1 MTEIAK
7 SFFSPSAHGFVR
19 VACVTPRVHIA
30 DPATNLGEHLALSR
44 RADAAGADLVVFP
57 ELSLTGYTLDD
68 LFLQEAVL
76 DAAQTAL
83 AELIKASLGWRPVLI
98 AGVPLRHDDAVYNC
112 AAVIQ
117 NGTCLGIVPKIFL
130 PNYRE
135 FYEKRW
141 FASGAGVHNQS
152 LRLTEAGLSV
162 PFGCDL
168 LFRARGFEAFT
179 FGVEICEDMWSPQT
193 PSTRLALT
201 GASLVVNLSASPVTV
216 GKSRTRKRLC
226 AALSERLMCAYA
238 FSASGPG
245 ESTTDLAWDGQS
257 LIYEMGD
264 LVAEGERFASDT
276 LTLAD
281 IDVDRIR
288 SERLRTATFRDSR
301 VLLGEAPVVPVV
313 DALAFK
319 PHGLNDFHRHVPR
332 FPFVP
337 VDLQRLDEDC
347 YEAFNIQVEGLMTRM
362 KATGSRNVVIGI
374 SGGLDSTHAVIVACK
389 AFDRLGIPRGNIHG
403 YTMPG
408 FGTTTGSKNDALRLM
423 KSLGISAEEL
433 DIRPAAKRM
442 LMDIGHPFARGEK
455 VYDINFENV
464 QAGLRTDFLFRLA
477 GEKGGFVVGTGDLSE
492 LALGWCTYGVGDHMS
507 HYNVNCGAPKTL
519 IQHLIRWAAVK
530 EFDKKTGRILQSVL
544 EREISPELVPVED
557 GQLQKTEDKVGPYE
571 LQDFS
576 LYYVTRYGLKPS
588 KVAFLAW
595 QAWHDAAAGDWPPDF
610 PEAKRRSYDLAI
622 IRKWLEVF
630 LWRFFTTSQFKRS
643 AVPNGPKLLTG
654 GALSPRGDWRMP
666 SDANA
671 KLWLEEL
678 RKNVPE

>member
-1 MTEIAK
+1 MREFAK
-7 SFFSPSAHGFVR
+7 SFFSPSAHGFAR
-19 VACVTPRVHIA
+19 IACVTPTVHIA
-30 DPATNLGEHLALSR
+30 DPAANLQEHVALAR

-68 LFLQEAVL
+68 LFLQETVL
-76 DAAQTAL
+76 DAAKKAL
-83 AELIKASLGWRPVLI
+83 LDLIVLSGGLRCVLI
-98 AGVPLRHDDAVYNC
+98 AGVPLRHKDAIYNC

-117 NGTCLGIVPKIFL
+117 GGSCLGIVPKIFL

-141 FASGAGVHNQS
+141 FASGAHVRGQTIA
-152 LRLTEAGLSV
+152 LEGGAAA
-162 PFGCDL
+162 PFGTELVFAASD
-168 LFRARGFEAFT
+168 FDAFT

-193 PSTRLALT
+193 PSTGLALN
-201 GASLVVNLSASPVTV
+201 GANLVVNLSASPVTV
-216 GKSRTRKRLC
+216 GKSRTRKRIC
-226 AALSERLMCAYA
+226 AATSERLMCAYA

-257 LIYEMGD
+257 LVYEMGD
-264 LVAEGERFASDT
+264 LLAEGERFQSDT

-281 IDVDRIR
+281 VDVERIR
-288 SERLRTATFRDSR
+288 SERLRTATFRDAR
-301 VLLGEAPVVPVV
+301 TLLEGGEATVV
-313 DALAFK
+313 DFAFR
-319 PHGLNDFHRHVPR
+319 PHELTDFHRTVPR
-332 FPFVP
+332 FPYVP
-337 VDLQRLDEDC
+337 VDPRRLDEDC
-347 YEAFNIQVEGLMTRM
+347 YEAFNIQVEGLVTRM

-389 AFDRLGIPRGNIHG
+389 AFDRLAIPRENIHG

-423 KSLGISAEEL
+423 KALGISAEEL

-442 LMDIGHPFARGEK
+442 LMDIGHPYARGEK

-477 GEKGGFVVGTGDLSE
+477 GEKNGFVVGTGDLSE

-530 EFDKKTGRILQSVL
+530 EFDKKTARILHSVL

-557 GQLQKTEDKVGPYE
+557 GKLQKTEDKVGPYE

-576 LYYVTRYGLKPS
+576 LYYITRYGLNPS

-595 QAWHDAAAGDWPPDF
+595 RAWHDAAVGDWPADF
-610 PEAKRRSYDLAI
+610 PEAKRTSYDLAT

-666 SDANA
+666 SDAHA

-678 RKNVPE
+678 RTNVP

>member
-1 MTEIAK
+1 MTEMAE
-7 SFFSPSAHGFVR
+7 SFFSPTTHGFVR
-19 VACVTPRVHIA
+19 VACVKPRVHIA
-30 DPATNLGEHLALSR
+30 DPAANLAEHVALAR
-44 RADAAGADLVVFP
+44 RADEAGADLVVFP

-68 LFLQEAVL
+68 LFLQDAVL
-76 DAAQTAL
+76 DAARRAL
-83 AELIKASLGWRPVLI
+83 LDFVAASKGLRPVLV
-98 AGVPLRHDDAVYNC
+98 AGVPLRHNDAIYNC
-112 AAVIQ
+112 AAIIQ
-117 NGTCLGIVPKIFL
+117 DGACLGLVPKTFL

-141 FASGAGVHNQS
+141 FASGANVRHQA
-152 LRLTEAGLSV
+152 LRLGADLVV
-162 PFGCDL
+162 PFGTEL
-168 LFRARGFEAFT
+168 LFAARGFEAFC

-193 PSTRLALT
+193 PSTGLALI
-201 GASLVVNLSASPVTV
+201 GANIVVNLSASPVTV
-216 GKSRTRKRLC
+216 GKSRTRKRIC
-226 AALSERLMCAYA
+226 EATSERLMCAYA

-264 LVAEGERFASDT
+264 LLAEGERFKSDT

-281 IDVDRIR
+281 VDVDRIR
-288 SERLRTATFRDSR
+288 SERLRTATFRDAR
-301 VLLGEAPVVPVV
+301 VLFDEPLEATRIDIAFMPH
-313 DALAFK
+313 ALR
-319 PHGLNDFHRHVPR
+319 DFHRHVPR
-332 FPFVP
+332 FPYVP
-337 VDLQRLDEDC
+337 VDEQRLDEDC
-347 YEAFNIQVEGLMTRM
+347 YEAFNIQVEALMTRM
-362 KATGSRNVVIGI
+362 RATGSQNVVIGI

-389 AFDRLGIPRGNIHG
+389 AFDRLGIPRENIHG

-442 LMDIGHPFARGEK
+442 LMDIGHPYGRGEK

-477 GEKGGFVVGTGDLSE
+477 GEKNGFVVGTGDLSE
-492 LALGWCTYGVGDHMS
+492 LALGWSTYGVGDHMS

-519 IQHLIRWAAVK
+519 IQHLIRWAAAR
-530 EFDKKTGRILQSVL
+530 EFDKKTAKILHSVL

-557 GQLQKTEDKVGPYE
+557 GKLQRTEDKVGPYE

-576 LYYVTRYGLKPS
+576 LYYITRYGLKPS

-595 QAWHDAAAGDWPPDF
+595 QAWHDAALGEWPSDF
-610 PEAKRRSYDLAI
+610 PEAKRRSYDLAE

-678 RKNVPE
+678 RANVPEA

>member
-1 MTEIAK
+1 MMEFAK
-7 SFFSPSAHGFVR
+7 SFFSPSAHGFAR
-19 VACVTPRVHIA
+19 VACLTPRVHIA
-30 DPATNLGEHLALSR
+30 DPQANLHEHITLAR
-44 RADAAGADLVVFP
+44 RADAAGADLIVFP

-68 LFLQEAVL
+68 LFLQETLL
-76 DAAQTAL
+76 DAAKKAL
-83 AELIKASLGWRPVLI
+83 FDLIVLSGSLRAVLV
-98 AGVPLRHDDAVYNC
+98 AGVPLRHRDAIYNC

-117 NGTCLGIVPKIFL
+117 GGRCLGLVPKVFL

-141 FASGAGVHNQS
+141 FASGAHVRGQTVA
-152 LRLTEAGLSV
+152 LEGGAV
-162 PFGCDL
+162 APFGTDL
-168 LFRARGFEAFT
+168 VFAAAGFEAFV

-193 PSTRLALT
+193 PSTQLALN
-201 GASLVVNLSASPVTV
+201 GANLVVNLSASPVTV
-216 GKSRTRKRLC
+216 GKSRTRKRIC
-226 AALSERLMCAYA
+226 AATSERLMCAYA

-264 LVAEGERFASDT
+264 LLAEGERFASDT
-276 LTLAD
+276 VTIAD
-281 IDVDRIR
+281 VDVDRIR
-288 SERLRTATFRDSR
+288 SERLRTATFRDAR
-301 VLLGEAPVVPVV
+301 TLLEGGEATVV
-313 DALAFK
+313 DFVFR
-319 PHGLNDFHRHVPR
+319 PHELEDFHREVPR
-332 FPFVP
+332 FPYVP
-337 VDLQRLDEDC
+337 VDLRRLDEDC

-362 KATGSRNVVIGI
+362 KATGSQNVVIGV

-389 AFDRLGIPRGNIHG
+389 AFDRLGIPRDNIHG

-477 GEKGGFVVGTGDLSE
+477 GEKNGFVVGTGDLSE

-557 GQLQKTEDKVGPYE
+557 GKLQKTEDKVGPYE

-576 LYYVTRYGLKPS
+576 LYYITRYGLKPS

-595 QAWHDAAAGDWPPDF
+595 QAWHDAAGGDWPADF
-610 PEAKRRSYDLAI
+610 PEAKRRSYDLAE

-678 RKNVPE
+678 RANVPEA